1 MAKEYQFPE
10 ERIEDFTLLDPE
22 VSYSYADYLSWAF
35 EERVE
40 IIKGKIFKMSAGQLT
55 RHQLI
60 STNLISHIGPHIR
73 NKPCKL
79 FHAPFDVRLP
89 NQPGDDDKKI
99 FTVAQP
105 DICIVC
111 DASKLDEKGCIG
123 APDLIIEILSPLT
136 ASRDLKDKFELYREH
151 KVNEYWLVFP
161 NDNIVEIF
169 LLNPEGHYLSAA
181 RLSGSDHVPCGML
194 SAINLTVGDIFE

>member
-1 MAKEYQFPE
+1 MPKEYQFPE

-22 VSYSYADYLSWAF
+22 VSYSYADYLRWAF

-40 IIKGKIFKMSAGQLT
+40 IIKGKIFKMSPAPVV

-60 STNLISHIGPHIR
+60 STNLITEIGASL
-73 NKPCKL
+73 KGQPCKL

-89 NQPGDDDKKI
+89 NKPGDDDKKI
-99 FTVAQP
+99 FTVVQP
-105 DICIVC
+105 DICIIC
-111 DASKLDEKGCIG
+111 DQKKLDEKGCVG
-123 APDLIIEILSPLT
+123 APDLIIEILSPST

-169 LLNPEGHYLSAA
+169 LLNPQGHYLSAA
-181 RLSGSDHVPCGML
+181 RLSGSDHVQCGML
-194 SAINLTVGDIFE
+194 SAINLAVGDIFE

>member
-22 VSYSYADYLSWAF
+22 VSYSYADYLRWAF

-40 IIKGKIFKMSAGQLT
+40 IIKGKIFKMSPAPLM

-60 STNLISHIGPHIR
+60 SSNLMSFIAPHFR
-73 NKPCKL
+73 NRQCKV

-89 NQPGDDDKKI
+89 NKKNDEDKRI
-99 FTVAQP
+99 FTVVQP
-105 DICIVC
+105 DVCIVC
-111 DASKLDEKGCIG
+111 DKEKLDEKGCIG
-123 APDLIIEILSPLT
+123 APDLIIEILSPST

-169 LLNPEGHYLSAA
+169 LLGADGHYQSAA
-181 RLSGSDHVPCGML
+181 RLSGNDHVPCGML